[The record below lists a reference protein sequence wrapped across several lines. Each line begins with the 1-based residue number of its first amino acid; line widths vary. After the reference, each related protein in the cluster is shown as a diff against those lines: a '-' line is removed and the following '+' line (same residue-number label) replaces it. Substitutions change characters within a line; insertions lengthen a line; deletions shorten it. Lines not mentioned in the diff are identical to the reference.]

1 MSKVLQTTIYQ
12 VVLDTSGSGQDDAL
26 HFPKVYYRKRS
37 YQNSPSQFW
46 EFSVGA
52 RIGFIPF
59 QIPEEEIGN
68 PLENKMFQMA
78 EAQVGPCDIIPIL

>member
-1 MSKVLQTTIYQ
+1 MVLQNTMYQ
-12 VVLDTSGSGQDDAL
+12 IVLDNSGSGSDDPL

-46 EFSVGA
+46 EFSVGP

-59 QIPEEEIGN
+59 QISEDQIGN
-68 PLENKMFQMA
+68 ILENKMFRDA
-78 EAQVGPCDIIPIL
+78 EAQIGPCDIIPV